1 MSINM
6 NEEESEVVEGIS
18 RIIRAA
24 SMSAM
29 QLREAAERR
38 QQKAEKM
45 TEAERAQHAQE
56 QHAQTATDRRVADS
70 VYKSVQS
77 PMFWN
82 HADNARIAERM
93 TVAQQLAGEH
103 GKADSA
109 FMLASDVL
117 RDKYGIDAVSI
128 MHGQGSPMD
137 RQNELLSAL
146 DHHNAAGRLR
156 DESVKQEATA
166 SAQAPAVKKAT
177 PDSAKGHASEPS
189 QTALEREQSTASEW
203 VAEHYPNQTVPNAHT
218 LYAEAQILGHTPD
231 KPPALDPSLSGM
243 EVDWDT
249 KLAARDELAQS
260 VGLDSGALMDAMD
273 SRSVPNIERMY
284 ASEQAGSLHQRWSFD
299 GADKLG
305 DAMVAYVDKNGTVPE
320 TQLQR
325 EAGTIPQREEYP
337 ELLKSAAEREAQHV
351 GMSTQD
357 YLDHLEPTQHR
368 LLLHSQ
374 NPSNGVYERGHEL
387 MAQYRQSYAQESYAH
402 YQNAAEGERQEAG
415 KQLGTAHDA
424 EEASQ
429 RADTAY
435 SDHLLLA
442 AGPEAD
448 EANMSPAEYLDVL
461 SDDQRQTLVDEHD
474 RGIEDSVD
482 RDTRVEEAREQADAS
497 AADQRSFDTE
507 ADTAKDDA
515 ALARQSET
523 ENLSRAEQSLRGPD
537 HQQTM
542 DKHLSSVARKDPQ
555 AAEARRFSLK
565 NVPGSAGDYKLKSM
579 GSTVKPRKA
588 SASSQ
593 TPSREHVHQR

>member
-6 NEEESEVVEGIS
+6 NEEESEVVEGIG

-273 SRSVPNIERMY
+273 SRSGPTLNVCTPVSRPV
-284 ASEQAGSLHQRWSFD
+284 ASTRGGLSTAPTSLAMPWSHMWIKT
-299 GADKLG
+299 G
-305 DAMVAYVDKNGTVPE
+305 
-320 TQLQR
+320 
-325 EAGTIPQREEYP
+325 
-337 ELLKSAAEREAQHV
+337 
-351 GMSTQD
+351 
-357 YLDHLEPTQHR
+357 
-368 LLLHSQ
+368 
-374 NPSNGVYERGHEL
+374 PS
-387 MAQYRQSYAQESYAH
+387 
-402 YQNAAEGERQEAG
+402 
-415 KQLGTAHDA
+415 
-424 EEASQ
+424 
-429 RADTAY
+429 
-435 SDHLLLA
+435 
-442 AGPEAD
+442 
-448 EANMSPAEYLDVL
+448 
-461 SDDQRQTLVDEHD
+461 
-474 RGIEDSVD
+474 
-482 RDTRVEEAREQADAS
+482 
-497 AADQRSFDTE
+497 
-507 ADTAKDDA
+507 
-515 ALARQSET
+515 
-523 ENLSRAEQSLRGPD
+523 
-537 HQQTM
+537 
-542 DKHLSSVARKDPQ
+542 
-555 AAEARRFSLK
+555 RRFNYSER
-565 NVPGSAGDYKLKSM
+565 PGPFLSARNIPSCLN
-579 GSTVKPRKA
+579 PQQ
-588 SASSQ
+588 SAKRN
-593 TPSREHVHQR
+593 TWE